1 MERREAGDSQVMG
14 DPWGRAVPQGQPRG
28 LGGGQENNRS
38 VRKVGGGRD
47 ARDGGHPR
55 GVGPGEGGSPRD
67 PRAAPSV
74 GMLRMWE
81 SGHVGVG
88 GHVRPEGVGVT

>member
-1 MERREAGDSQVMG
+1 MGRREAGDSQVMG
-14 DPWGRAVPQGQPRG
+14 DPWGRGVPQGQPRG
-28 LGGGQENNRS
+28 LGGGQEDNRS
-38 VRKVGGGRD
+38 VRKVGGARREGR
-47 ARDGGHPR
+47 GTPK